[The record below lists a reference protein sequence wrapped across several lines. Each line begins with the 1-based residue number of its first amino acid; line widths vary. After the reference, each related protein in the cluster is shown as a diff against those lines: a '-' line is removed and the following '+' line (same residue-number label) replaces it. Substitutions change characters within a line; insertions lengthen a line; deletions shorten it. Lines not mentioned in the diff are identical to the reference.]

1 MAKNFVISD
10 EDIMRKYGANMN
22 MAGRVAEALSGAM
35 GNRMYI
41 ANFNTREEMDAF
53 YRDVLACR

>member
-1 MAKNFVISD
+1 
-10 EDIMRKYGANMN
+10 MRKYGANMK